1 MLSIYRNEN
10 NGHNFLV
17 ESRAN
22 GSRFVVVER
31 DYMGELCQTWYVTDS
46 QETAQT
52 KLDETADVMG
62 WKYWCKQEHAGIES
76 DENKQK

>member
-1 MLSIYRNEN
+1 
-10 NGHNFLV
+10 V

-46 QETAQT
+46 AESAQE
-52 KLDETADVMG
+52 KLDDTADVMG
-62 WKYWCKQEHAGIES
+62 WKFLNQQERAEFQS